1 MLVNAEKVVVLFN
14 ACFNLPRCLVWCFVS
29 RKDAVGK
36 VVVGVL
42 GLWVADEAEAE
53 AEAEEEEEEETALLI
68 FL

>member
-29 RKDAVGK
+29 RKDAVGRG

-42 GLWVADEAEAE
+42 GLWVADEAGAEVEA
-53 AEAEEEEEEETALLI
+53 EEEEETALLI

>member
-29 RKDAVGK
+29 RKDAVGRG
-36 VVVGVL
+36 VGVL